1 MAYYAALKFIETKKP
16 YFDVIHM
23 LLGYVQGANEL
34 YSSAEEMV
42 DTDRCGSNN
51 GVILTAAY
59 VLFLEPENAKGC
71 DNFILAGHSGQNVP
85 WKEFVPI
92 IRERFPDARN
102 DDILIS
108 FDVNNSEAAFGKFL
122 GSEEMIQ
129 NVVSQYVDLLESQD
143 SMQ

>member
-1 MAYYAALKFIETKKP
+1 MSNIPRITAQVHLS
-16 YFDVIHM
+16 DV
-23 LLGYVQGANEL
+23 A
-34 YSSAEEMV
+34 
-42 DTDRCGSNN
+42 R
-51 GVILTAAY
+51 AY